1 MSYVKTNWQNDQAPA
16 IDATNLNKIETG
28 IAESRNVA
36 LLAVDSTAPAHC
48 SEGDLY
54 YNTTTKKIYEAIDT
68 DVWDSTGVDPIGDI
82 LYIIFSTKTTYSY
95 DGTDLVSVG
104 GGGAEVSVSTTQP
117 TEDEILWINPDD
129 VPSGSLNPI
138 TNEYSIATDKG
149 YSCNYLNNVNTYS
162 TDEVN
167 TGKTWIDGKP
177 IYRKVISGEKTGG
190 DILATGVD
198 TLVSA
203 NGTIAVSSYP
213 RLIPYFEM
221 YMNAVYIG
229 TIGLDNNSV
238 KVSITEAGQTATR
251 DCEITLEYTK
261 TTD

>member
-1 MSYVKTNWQNDQAPA
+1 MAYTKTNWVNDQAPA

-36 LLAVDSTAPAHC
+36 LLAVDSTAPEHC

-117 TEDEILWINPDD
+117 TEDEILWINPEET
-129 VPSGSLNPI
+129 PSGSLNPI
-138 TNEYSIATDKG
+138 TNEYSVATDKG
-149 YSCNYLNNVNTYS
+149 YSCNYLNGVVLYNDTTGTIGNITLSDTTANYRYIEIYAVDNDSRTRYFDVFKFNTSSS
-162 TDEVN
+162 TFH
-167 TGKTWIDGKP
+167 
-177 IYRKVISGEKTGG
+177 ISSCS
-190 DILATGVD
+190 A
-198 TLVSA
+198 SA
-203 NGTIAVSSYP
+203 NNFAIFTALYTNNGTTLTNEGHYLYNGSISSYP
-213 RLIPYFEM
+213 VIRVMKI
-221 YMNAVYIG
+221 IG
-229 TIGLDNNSV
+229 Y
-238 KVSITEAGQTATR
+238 K
-251 DCEITLEYTK
+251 
-261 TTD
+261 

>member
-1 MSYVKTNWQNDQAPA
+1 MAYTKTNWVNDQAPA

-36 LLAVDSTAPAHC
+36 LLAVDSTAPEHC

-129 VPSGSLNPI
+129 VPSGALNPI
-138 TNEYSIATDKG
+138 TNDYSVAQDKA
-149 YSCNYLNNVNTYS
+149 YSCKYINDLTTYPSTSAGEIVIGQTTDGTPVYRKTIYITQQNQTHGISNLFAVISTNAILNNFDYGWVNVSYDVVIQSANVWLRDRALNNVGN
-162 TDEVN
+162 
-167 TGKTWIDGKP
+167 G
-177 IYRKVISGEKTGG
+177 
-190 DILATGVD
+190 IL
-198 TLVSA
+198 L
-203 NGTIAVSSYP
+203 TIEYYKSS
-213 RLIPYFEM
+213 
-221 YMNAVYIG
+221 
-229 TIGLDNNSV
+229 
-238 KVSITEAGQTATR
+238 
-251 DCEITLEYTK
+251 
-261 TTD
+261 